1 MANRPDLYND
11 GDLPWLIENLRKRR
25 KQVEKQVEEQGKDI
39 SHEFP
44 ITFCQRIEAVLA
56 LMHVRPMFEIMTADN
71 SMLRGEAMQPGNQRK
86 ALLARINLPQIKAQ
100 NHLADM
106 AFLIKGTKHFDETY
120 GYRNKAGASLT
131 QQSTMAELVAE
142 IVKMGRG

>member
-1 MANRPDLYND
+1 M
-11 GDLPWLIENLRKRR
+11 
-25 KQVEKQVEEQGKDI
+25 EEQGKDI

-106 AFLIKGTKHFDETY
+106 VRKYIYILRSCIKKRKTKEKKESTL
-120 GYRNKAGASLT
+120 RSTRRSVAGMGSSSTLLEHQPVCGVLSRQNARHCTSSLPFPLT
-131 QQSTMAELVAE
+131 CAQMY
-142 IVKMGRG
+142 